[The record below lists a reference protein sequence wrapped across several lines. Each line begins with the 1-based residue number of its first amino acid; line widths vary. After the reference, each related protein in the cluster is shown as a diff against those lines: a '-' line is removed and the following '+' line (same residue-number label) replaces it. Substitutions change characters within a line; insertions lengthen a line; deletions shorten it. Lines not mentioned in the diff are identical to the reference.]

1 MASIKIDT
9 REYPVSR
16 VLPSLLFDRTTKKNI
31 IFATESYE
39 ERGDLYGA
47 KLEIT
52 KDLLICDGACIIQP
66 RVLKNLEEQQQRT
79 RKKAEVFTPAWV
91 CCMMN
96 DHCDTEW
103 FGREGVFG
111 KLDGQEWRPYS
122 GRIEFPK
129 GKTWKAYVDS
139 RRLEITCGEA
149 PYIVSRY
156 DMGTGEPI
164 PIEGRIGILDR
175 KLRVVGENTESE
187 EEWLKWAKRA
197 FQSVYGYEY
206 QGDNLL
212 VARINLLL
220 TFTEYLEDRWK
231 RRATDA
237 ELDEIARIISW
248 NFWQMDGLKG
258 TIPLGALYEAYKQL
272 SLFDL
277 FDFGDKQDEPEEKPP
292 CRVFDWRGQKKS
304 IEFNAFKE
312 GRQGSMKFDFII
324 GNPPYQE
331 ETEGTSDTPVYNM
344 FMDAAFDIGERVELI
359 TPARFLFNAGKT
371 PKAWNEKMLQDK
383 HFSVIRYEPVGTNVF
398 PNTDIKG
405 GVVVTYHDN
414 QRTGDAIEVFTAY
427 DELNC
432 ILRKVK
438 PLLDGTIADIV
449 YSPES
454 YKFTPELY
462 LDHPEIREL
471 TTMYK
476 GKEVPLISKGHDYD
490 LTSNIFEKLF
500 GIVFFDKEPNTD
512 DEYVRVF
519 GRQDN
524 ARAILFIKK
533 RYIAPHE
540 NLEFYKL
547 LFPKS
552 NGSGRFGEPMSD
564 SAIGYPMMGHTQTFL
579 SMGAFYS
586 EAEAEALAKYVKC
599 KFVRAMLGIL
609 KVTQDNK
616 KGVWKYVPLQD
627 FTSASDIDWSQPVAG
642 IDQQLYRKYGL
653 SDEEIAFIESHVKE
667 MA

>member
-103 FGREGVFG
+103 FGREGIFG
-111 KLDGQEWRPYS
+111 KLDGQEWHPCS

-129 GKTWKAYVDS
+129 GKKWQTYVDS

-156 DMGTGEPI
+156 DMGTGELI
-164 PIEGRIGILDR
+164 PIERRIGILDR
-175 KLRVVGENTESE
+175 KLRVVGENTETE

-248 NFWQMDGLKG
+248 NIWQMDGLKG
-258 TIPLGALYEAYKQL
+258 TIPLGALYEANKQL

-277 FDFGDKQDEPEEKPP
+277 FDLGDKQDEPEEKPP
-292 CRVFDWRGQKKS
+292 CRIFDWRGQKKS
-304 IEFNAFKE
+304 IEFNAFRE

-324 GNPPYQE
+324 GNPPYQIE
-331 ETEGTSDTPVYNM
+331 QNGRMLPIYNS
-344 FMDAAFDIGERVELI
+344 FMDEAFKIADVVELI
-359 TPARFLFNAGKT
+359 TPGRFLFNAGQT
-371 PKAWNEKMLQDK
+371 RAEWNVKMLSDP
-383 HFSVIRYEPVGTNVF
+383 HFTVLMYEPDSKKVF
-398 PNTDIKG
+398 SGVDIKG
-405 GVVVTYHDN
+405 GVAISLHNKKRELGAIDVFVPYNELRSTLWRVKRREDFKPLSDIIYTNSKYALEAMYADHPDYRQYIKSDGRHSQIDSVAFSKVPIFVEEKPAHDKEPYVRFLGRYDN
-414 QRTGDAIEVFTAY
+414 QRAY
-427 DELNC
+427 RWVR
-432 ILRKVK
+432 RKY
-438 PLLDGTIADIV
+438 IV
-449 YSPES
+449 DMGNIDF
-454 YKFTPELY
+454 YKVLVSSSSGS
-462 LDHPEIREL
+462 
-471 TTMYK
+471 
-476 GKEVPLISKGHDYD
+476 GKLGEALSAPLIGNPQLGYTQSF
-490 LTSNIFEKLF
+490 L
-500 GIVFFDKEPNTD
+500 GI
-512 DEYVRVF
+512 
-519 GRQDN
+519 
-524 ARAILFIKK
+524 
-533 RYIAPHE
+533 
-540 NLEFYKL
+540 
-547 LFPKS
+547 
-552 NGSGRFGEPMSD
+552 
-564 SAIGYPMMGHTQTFL
+564 
-579 SMGAFYS
+579 GAFV
-586 EAEAEALAKYVKC
+586 EKADAEACLKYIKTKFCRALWAT
-599 KFVRAMLGIL
+599 L
-609 KVTQDNK
+609 KITQHNPPST
-616 KGVWKYVPLQD
+616 WANIPNQD
-627 FTSASDIDWSQPVAG
+627 FTPASDIDWSQPVAG